1 MGPIQEEL
9 KKRIQPFLCSSCNNC
24 TTQSP
29 TEQEHSIYA
38 ADMMITSV
46 QSAQL
51 REQESQNKLGMR
63 RNVNNFTV
71 LYNLRNQQMFGV
83 KLQLT

>member
-29 TEQEHSIYA
+29 TEQEHRIYA
-38 ADMMITSV
+38 ADVMITSV

-51 REQESQNKLGMR
+51 KEHDSQNKLGMR
-63 RNVNNFTV
+63 RNVNNLTV
-71 LYNLRNQQMFGV
+71 YNSRNQQMLGV